1 MFQIVS
7 EDKNGLKSRVISPI
21 KSYVISPTWCGFNT
35 KEKFQPYF
43 QSFYRMYQKS
53 KIYLKV
59 A

>member
-43 QSFYRMYQKS
+43 
-53 KIYLKV
+53 
-59 A
+59 